1 MLKVKVCG
9 LNNPANTEKIAATLP
24 DFMGF
29 IFHPL
34 SRRYVGDSPSHSLF
48 AKVPDG
54 ILKTG
59 VFVNAPPGDVIDK
72 MNFYNLDILQLHGE
86 ETPEYCSSL
95 KKEGLTIIKAFAVS
109 SSFSFMIAQQYM
121 EVCDYFLFDTNTP
134 GKGGSGIRFD
144 WNILDRYNL
153 PKQFFLSG
161 GIGPDDASLIKNIGS
176 DKLFAVDINSRFESR
191 PGIKGCT
198 RVRDFINEIK
208 R

>member
-9 LNNPANTEKIAATLP
+9 LNDPANTEKIAATLP

-29 IFHPL
+29 IFYPL
-34 SRRYVGDSPSHSLF
+34 SKRYVGDKPPDSLF
-48 AKVPDG
+48 SAVPDG

-59 VFVNAPPGDVIDK
+59 VFVNSRPGEVIEK

-86 ETPEYCSSL
+86 ETPEYCRSL
-95 KKEGLTIIKAFAVS
+95 KKEGLTIIRAIAIS
-109 SSFSFMIAQQYM
+109 SSFSFKTAQQYM
-121 EVCDYFLFDTNTP
+121 EVCDYFLFDTKTP

-144 WNILDRYNL
+144 WNIIDKYSL

-161 GIGPDDASLIKNIGS
+161 GIGPDDAFLIKKIDN

-191 PGIKGCT
+191 PGIKECNK
-198 RVRDFINEIK
+198 VKDFINEIK